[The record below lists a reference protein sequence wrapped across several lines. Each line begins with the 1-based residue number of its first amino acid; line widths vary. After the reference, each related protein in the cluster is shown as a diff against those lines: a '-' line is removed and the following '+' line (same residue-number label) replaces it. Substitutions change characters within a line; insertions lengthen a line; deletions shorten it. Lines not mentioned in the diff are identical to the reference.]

1 MSKLILIVGKSL
13 SGKTHLQQTLKYYGI
28 APLVTRTTRPSRFKD
43 ETGYKFMN
51 FTDYANDVDDGK
63 TIADRIYT
71 VASGDM
77 WVYWLNED
85 DFNFEGVRSLV
96 IDPKGFKEI
105 YYSFPEIEM
114 IPIYIEPGFLVRMQ
128 RYVIQRSFEN
138 EDEVLRRIVAD
149 EKDFKEITEDVT
161 IQTVHS
167 EEDAIK
173 FIEFKLKYSNF

>member
-1 MSKLILIVGKSL
+1 MSVLILIVGKSL
-13 SGKTHLQQTLKYYGI
+13 SGKTHLQQTLKDYGI
-28 APLVTRTTRPSRFKD
+28 DPLLSRTTRPRRFND

-51 FTDYANDVDDGK
+51 FSDFVNDVDDSK

-77 WVYWLNED
+77 WAYWLNED

-114 IPIYIEPGFLVRMQ
+114 IPLFIEPGFLVRME
-128 RYVIQRSFEN
+128 RYVTQRSFEN
-138 EDEVLRRIVAD
+138 EGEVLRRIIAD
-149 EKDFKEITEDVT
+149 EEDFKEINEDET
-161 IQTVHS
+161 IQRVHS
-167 EEDAIK
+167 EEEALK
-173 FIEFKLKYSNF
+173 FIEFKLEYSNF

>member
-1 MSKLILIVGKSL
+1 MSTLILIVGKSL
-13 SGKTHLQQTLKYYGI
+13 SGKTHLQHALKEQGI
-28 APLVTRTTRPSRFKD
+28 EPLLSRTSRPRRFKD

-51 FTDYANDVDDGK
+51 FTDYTNDVDDGK

-77 WVYWLNED
+77 WAYWLNDD

-105 YYSFPEIEM
+105 YYSFPHIEM
-114 IPIYIEPGFLVRMQ
+114 IPLFIEPGFLVRME
-128 RYVIQRSFEN
+128 RYVTQRSFEN
-138 EDEVLRRIVAD
+138 ENEVLRRIVAD
-149 EKDFKEITEDVT
+149 EEDFKEIIEDDT

-167 EEDAIK
+167 EEEALK
-173 FIEFKLKYSNF
+173 FIEFKLEYSNF